1 MRIMIRE
8 RRIRVM
14 VLQRE
19 SLVAPG
25 VPSLSVSA
33 RIVEVL
39 DYLAWQGVLEYV
51 SISEMSP
58 CAEKGVLWADVIILS
73 KHNSSHALMLAQ
85 FARNRGVKIVYDI
98 DDWIFSFPKYSGG
111 RSRGGQNFSRALIDL
126 ADVITVANE
135 ELYRRVPHVING
147 NRLVLLPNGMWVERY
162 TEVEKAWQNDFSALR
177 VLFTNA
183 DFLKVQNAKD
193 EILTAIQVFFSR
205 HRDYVLDF
213 FGDPF
218 PEMFSL
224 PFLHFTNRM
233 SYVEYIRSIIAGSY
247 QFAIVPLGAEE
258 DEDSS
263 DFNSCKNPFKY
274 INYGAAK
281 IPGVYSYAYIYRK
294 CIRDRETGL
303 LVRNTFESWLDA
315 LETMA
320 SDSSL
325 RQSIRTAAYMDVIN
339 NFHVRKSA
347 SILNK
352 IIEDLVSR

>member
-1 MRIMIRE
+1 MRIMHRE

-14 VLQRE
+14 ALQRE

-33 RIVEVL
+33 RVTEVL
-39 DYLAWQGVLEYV
+39 DYLEWVGVVDYV
-51 SISEMSP
+51 SISEMDP

-73 KHNSSHALMLAQ
+73 KHNSPRALMLAQ
-85 FARNRGVKIVYDI
+85 LARNRGVRIVYDI

-111 RSRGGQNFSRALIDL
+111 RSRSRRDFGRAIIDL

-135 ELYRRVPHVING
+135 ELYLRVPRVING
-147 NRLVLLPNGMWVERY
+147 IRPILLPNGMWVERY
-162 TEVEKAWQNDFSALR
+162 VEGDKTRQVNSSALR

-183 DFLKVQNAKD
+183 DFLKVQNAKE
-193 EILTAIQVFFSR
+193 EILTALQVFFSM
-205 HRDYVLDF
+205 HPDYVLDF

-224 PFLHFTNRM
+224 PFLHFTKRM
-233 SYVEYIRSIIAGSY
+233 SYVEYMRSIIAGRY
-247 QFAIVPLGAEE
+247 QFAIIPLGGEE

-281 IPGVYSYAYIYRK
+281 IPGIYSYAYIYRK
-294 CIRDRETGL
+294 CIRNRETGL
-303 LVRNTFESWLDA
+303 LVKNTFESWLDA

-325 RQSIRTAAYMDVIN
+325 RQSIRMAAYTDVMN
-339 NFHVRKSA
+339 NFHVQKSA
-347 SILNK
+347 SILK
-352 IIEDLVSR
+352 GIIEGLVS